1 MAADTRTPGF
11 RGCPYANLAAEYCDQ
26 GYPARGIAAEHR
38 AWLLREVEALLD
50 DLGVSRPS
58 VVAEQLVML
67 RAGAMAVASVGSSQH
82 VADALIDA
90 WQALIDRH

>member
-1 MAADTRTPGF
+1 V
-11 RGCPYANLAAEYCDQ
+11 
-26 GYPARGIAAEHR
+26 EHR
-38 AWLLREVEALLD
+38 VWLLREVEALLD

-82 VADALIDA
+82 VADAFVDA
-90 WQALIDRH
+90 WQGLIDRHR